1 MSNTYIRFSEDNSS
15 VILSHP
21 EHIPG
26 GVLPAIPSK
35 SHAHRLLIAAALS
48 DAPVFLS
55 CPVTSADIDAT
66 AACLNAIGADIT
78 RTETGFMVTPIP
90 EAPVEKAS
98 VSILHAGESGS
109 TLRFL
114 LPLLGALGLS
124 AGIHM
129 EGRLPER
136 PLHPLD
142 DEMRRHGISF
152 SGIGSTPL
160 SVSGRLTPGE
170 YSING
175 GISSQFIT
183 GLLFSLP
190 LLKDD
195 SVLSVTGRLESRPYV
210 DITLNVLKQFGII
223 INEEPNA
230 EFSSSEQVSTVFRIP
245 GGQHFHAGA
254 PEYRVE
260 GDWSNAAFF
269 LAAGALLKDPVTV
282 TGCNMASEQGD
293 STIVNLLK
301 DFGAAVVSA
310 PSSNVPQGSANSLF
324 DITITGGKLHGTDID
339 ASQIPDLVPILTVVA
354 AFAEGITTIRNIER
368 LRIKESDRVATVMEM
383 IRGIGGSIEE
393 LKETNKKEDA
403 AASSYLKITGFP
415 SLPGGTVSSHNDH
428 RIAMAAAIAS
438 LRTEAP
444 VTILDP
450 MAVRKSYPGF
460 YDDLKKIF

>member
-1 MSNTYIRFSEDNSS
+1 MSNSYICFSEDNSS

-26 GVLPAIPSK
+26 GILPAIPSK

-48 DAPVFLS
+48 DAPVFLN

-66 AACLNAIGADIT
+66 AACLNAMGADIK
-78 RTETGFMVTPIP
+78 RTETGFMVTPVP
-90 EAPVEKAS
+90 DGYPGEASACV
-98 VSILHAGESGS
+98 LHAGESGS

-142 DEMRRHGISF
+142 EEMRRHGISF

-190 LLKDD
+190 LLQDD
-195 SVLSVTGRLESRPYV
+195 SVLSVTGKLESRPYV
-210 DITLNVLKQFGII
+210 DITLKVLREFDIV
-223 INEEPNA
+223 INEEPHA
-230 EFSSSEQVSTVFRIP
+230 DFSSADQVSTVFRIP
-245 GGQHFHAGA
+245 GRQHFHAGA

-269 LAAGALLKDPVTV
+269 LAAGALLSDPVTV
-282 TGCNMASEQGD
+282 TGCSTDSKQGD
-293 STIVNLLK
+293 SSILNLLEA
-301 DFGAAVVSA
+301 FGATVICTPSA
-310 PSSNVPQGSANSLF
+310 ALPQGTSGTLY
-324 DITITGGKLHGTDID
+324 DISVRGGKLHGTDID
-339 ASQIPDLVPILTVVA
+339 ASQIPDLVPILAAVA
-354 AFAEGITTIRNIER
+354 AYADGVTTIRNIER
-368 LRIKESDRVATVMEM
+368 LRIKESDRVATVIEM
-383 IRGIGGSIEE
+383 IRSIGGSIEE
-393 LKETNKKEDA
+393 LKETDKKEDA
-403 AASSYLKITGFP
+403 DASSYLRINGFT

-438 LRTEAP
+438 LRAEAP
-444 VTILDP
+444 VKILDP

-460 YDDLKKIF
+460 YDDLKKLL